1 MFKFAIPAVAALGL
15 IAVAAQSRATDAAP
29 EYASEAVAISPMG
42 WHLSHEG
49 RMAKLAYGVAN
60 SDQLALMM
68 TCQPGQAQ
76 AVVYGDVQPASPRLI
91 RASMTTAAIDP
102 LSGGMADESRISLRD
117 PALQALATRGK
128 LRVEGDAGQF
138 ELTAGPE
145 ERRLVSEFFA
155 YCGTE
160 TA

>member
-15 IAVAAQSRATDAAP
+15 IAVAAQSRATDAEADVAP
-29 EYASEAVAISPMG
+29 MQAAPMG

-49 RMAKLAYGVAN
+49 PMAKLAYGVAN

-68 TCQPGQAQ
+68 TCEPGQAQ
-76 AVVYGDVQPASPRLI
+76 AIVYGDVQPASPRLH
-91 RASMTTAAIDP
+91 RASMTSAAIDP
-102 LSGGMADESRISLRD
+102 LSGGLADESRISLRD
-117 PALQALATRGK
+117 PTLVRLVRRGTLA
-128 LRVEGDAGQF
+128 VEGDAGHF
-138 ELTAGPE
+138 ELTADRD

-160 TA
+160 AA

>member
-29 EYASEAVAISPMG
+29 DAVAPTPMG

-49 RMAKLAYGVAN
+49 PMAKLAYGVAN

-68 TCQPGQAQ
+68 TCEPGQAQ
-76 AVVYGDVQPASPRLI
+76 AIVYGDVQPASPRL
-91 RASMTTAAIDP
+91 RKASMTYAAIDP
-102 LSGGMADESRISLRD
+102 LSGELADEARISLRD
-117 PALQALATRGK
+117 PVLLKLARRGALE
-128 LRVEGDAGQF
+128 VEGDAGHF
-138 ELTAGPE
+138 ELTADAD
-145 ERRLVSEFFA
+145 ERRLVSAFFA

-160 TA
+160 AV

>member
-15 IAVAAQSRATDAAP
+15 IAVAAQSRATDTAPDAGAAP
-29 EYASEAVAISPMG
+29 TPMAMG

-49 RMAKLAYGVAN
+49 AMAKLAYGVAN

-68 TCQPGQAQ
+68 TCEPGQAQ
-76 AVVYGDVQPASPRLI
+76 AIVYGDVQPASPHLH
-91 RASMTTAAIDP
+91 RASMTSAAIDP
-102 LSGGMADESRISLRD
+102 LSGGLADESRISLRD
-117 PALQALATRGK
+117 PTLVRLVRRGTLA
-128 LRVEGDAGQF
+128 VEGDAGHF
-138 ELTAGPE
+138 ELTADRD

-160 TA
+160 AV

>member
-15 IAVAAQSRATDAAP
+15 IAAAAQSQATDAAP
-29 EYASEAVAISPMG
+29 ETVAPAAMG

-49 RMAKLAYGVAN
+49 SIAKLAYGMAN

-68 TCQPGQAQ
+68 TCEPGHGQ

-91 RASMTTAAIDP
+91 RASLTAAPIDP
-102 LSGGMADESRISLRD
+102 LSGGLADEARIALRD
-117 PALQALATRGK
+117 PALQRLAQRGR
-128 LRVEGDAGQF
+128 LTVEGDAGHF
-138 ELTAGPE
+138 ELTANAD
-145 ERRLVSEFFA
+145 ERLLVSQFFA

-160 TA
+160 AV

>member
-15 IAVAAQSRATDAAP
+15 IAVAAQSRATDTAPEAGAAP
-29 EYASEAVAISPMG
+29 IPMA

-49 RMAKLAYGVAN
+49 AMAKLAYGVAN

-68 TCQPGQAQ
+68 TCEPGQAQ

-91 RASMTTAAIDP
+91 RASTKAEAIDP
-102 LSGGMADESRISLRD
+102 LGGGLADEARISLRD
-117 PALQALATRGK
+117 PALRKLADSGK
-128 LRVEGDAGQF
+128 LTVEGDAGHF
-138 ELTAGPE
+138 ELTAKGD
-145 ERRLVSEFFA
+145 ERRLVREFFA
-155 YCGTE
+155 YCGSD